1 MPGTVS
7 VNKIIGKGLIA
18 KKNVDR
24 LNSSLQKIGTYK
36 PGESI
41 GVVYSYIQ
49 RNGKI
54 YWMFQPDFMPP
65 YLVEHTSTSFQIT
78 DDIANVIKEQK
89 LQREKE
95 LRDQEIEIKGAIPY
109 YIEKYGKFLVLI
121 IAGVYLTKSFIT
133 KK

>member
-1 MPGTVS
+1 MPGS
-7 VNKIIGKGLIA
+7 VTADKIIGKGLIA
-18 KKNVDR
+18 KKNIDR
-24 LNSSLQKIGTYK
+24 LNSSLQKIGVFK
-36 PGESI
+36 PGESV

-49 RNGKI
+49 RGGKL
-54 YWMFQPDFMPP
+54 YWLFQPDFMPP

-78 DDIANVIKEQK
+78 DDIANVIREQK

-95 LRDQEIEIKGAIPY
+95 IRDAEIAIKGAIPY

-121 IAGVYLTKSFIT
+121 IAGAYIAKTYIT